1 MHTANTD
8 GAPQELSQEGL
19 ANLLSDTENQKYH
32 ESLEE
37 AVQPCRWESLWAEAY
52 RTIKNDPEYSHLL
65 ETFEKYLRKAEHGA
79 AEESLADAST
89 VSEGVERLEEI
100 QRLAKTKLE
109 KLPEARVAFS
119 IGGRRIVVRE
129 LVQKAIQTVTAFKSI
144 IGGAV
149 SAEPHAALAW
159 AGILTILPMLENLFQ
174 QDEHAA
180 NGLNNIL
187 FILVRY
193 QQLQE
198 TVLSNEFEA
207 PSQTGTTRQ
216 LLTNIR
222 TKLVSIYAQ
231 VYVYQI
237 RFVLQYG
244 RSKWL
249 RNLRNIVSA
258 DDWKQMWKDIEDTS
272 HLVDQGIQDRV
283 GTRTLEAWKAVND
296 IKALTEEIKGL
307 QMSTLETEL
316 LLRLPFAGNATFDS
330 AEVFKAETP
339 CLEGTQHRILSDIR
353 DWAENPAGELIFW
366 LHGMAGTGKT
376 SVALTV
382 AQALDQRKPFT
393 RGTKTPTTAFLGAT
407 FFFKQGDQTRNS
419 TRDFFPTLARCLAN
433 VFPDFKSLITSAIN
447 DNPDIG
453 TKAPPQQ
460 LECLIARPL
469 SSLDDQTFLPIR
481 LVIVVDALDECIKR
495 TEAEELLSMLATLK
509 DLHQVQLRLLITS
522 RSEKHILGS
531 FENLSKTLHRS
542 MLLDKI
548 KPHTEGESIKDD
560 ITFYLSHT
568 LEKIAETHG
577 VAKDW
582 IDQANINKLSKK
594 ADGLF
599 IYAVTAC
606 RFLDAEDFHDE
617 EARQERLD
625 QIFQDYSETD
635 DSDSEKDDWG
645 VDAPQNKVD
654 EIYLTVLSF
663 PDHKRMPPRMREKT
677 YEGMRMTLGFLAVLF
692 EPVTTS
698 SFENLLPPL
707 PVALAQLLK
716 KLHSIVG
723 VPRDE
728 KSTLDLVHLSFR
740 DFILSKKR
748 SKQLKFRVDETGMH
762 KEVFNRCLEI
772 MSSKL
777 CRDIC
782 GLVMPGTMASE
793 VPKSRVEENIP
804 QHLRYACRYW
814 VDHLAMLDSSHLR
827 EVGLMD
833 EGKIH
838 AFLQECFLYWLEAM
852 SLIQE
857 IPTTILVVNQLQ
869 TLVVNSEHPG
879 LSSLI
884 YDAKRFIL
892 GNRWIIDHAPLQIYA
907 SALVFSPSKIQSLFQ
922 HHMPPWITQR
932 PVVDQD
938 WTSELSVL
946 EGHTDTINSVAF
958 SSTENLVVSTSYDE
972 TARLWDYITGTERFR
987 FDEGKRYLCAAFSP
1001 DGKSVALG
1009 SDDGLISMWLNL
1021 RRTADF

>member
-296 IKALTEEIKGL
+296 IKALTEEIK
-307 QMSTLETEL
+307 
-316 LLRLPFAGNATFDS
+316 
-330 AEVFKAETP
+330 
-339 CLEGTQHRILSDIR
+339 
-353 DWAENPAGELIFW
+353 
-366 LHGMAGTGKT
+366 
-376 SVALTV
+376 
-382 AQALDQRKPFT
+382 
-393 RGTKTPTTAFLGAT
+393 
-407 FFFKQGDQTRNS
+407 
-419 TRDFFPTLARCLAN
+419 AN